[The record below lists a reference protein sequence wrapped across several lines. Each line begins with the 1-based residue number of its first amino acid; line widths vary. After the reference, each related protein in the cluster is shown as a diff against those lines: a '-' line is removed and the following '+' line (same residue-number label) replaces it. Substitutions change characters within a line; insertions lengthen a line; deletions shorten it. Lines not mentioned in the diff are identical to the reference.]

1 MKEVIKKLQPY
12 EKYFNTVINAKYARN
27 PGAAALKEIH
37 KVYTEATND
46 KQPLNLSCAVCVYN
60 LLKSAGVFYFQEKE
74 KQEKAKKQT
83 QKKQPPKK

>member
-1 MKEVIKKLQPY
+1 MIKKLKHY

-83 QKKQPPKK
+83 QEKQPPKK